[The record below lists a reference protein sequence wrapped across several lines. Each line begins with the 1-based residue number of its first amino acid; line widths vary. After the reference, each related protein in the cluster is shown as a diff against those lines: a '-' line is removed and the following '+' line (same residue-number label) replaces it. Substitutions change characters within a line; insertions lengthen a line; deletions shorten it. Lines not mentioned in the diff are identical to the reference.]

1 MVKYMQENFS
11 RRELIEPSELRRL
24 NEKSNFMGFFQLF
37 SHLIAILLIS
47 VLHYK
52 LIYSWWSLAS
62 GFALGVL
69 INFLYAGQHELSHG
83 TVFKTFKL
91 NEFFG
96 RIIGF
101 FMLFPRDFDQIMHFA
116 HHKWTQ
122 DWEKDGELV
131 REPFT
136 IKTYLLWFW
145 GVTYWRNRIVG
156 ILRRAR
162 GVVIAPYINP
172 YEYKKV
178 ILESR
183 LHVFGYLII
192 FIFSL
197 YFNSWAALT
206 FWILPML
213 ITKPIHQMQNTIE
226 HLGLTHK
233 KDILQNTR
241 STRTNFLMKWLC
253 WQMPY
258 HTAHHTFPSVPF
270 WKLKELN
277 SKIEKKS
284 GNVYSMGYFEFQ
296 IEVIKRLWQKDES
309 QWPMNEV
316 WVISRKDGTEVRV
329 PAE

>member
-1 MVKYMQENFS
+1 MQENFS

-162 GVVIAPYINP
+162 GVVIEPYINP
-172 YEYKKV
+172 SEYKKV

-192 FIFSL
+192 FILSL

-270 WKLKELN
+270 WKLNELN

>member
-1 MVKYMQENFS
+1 MQENFS

-162 GVVIAPYINP
+162 GVVIEPYINP
-172 YEYKKV
+172 SEYKKV

-183 LHVFGYLII
+183 LHVFGYFII
-192 FIFSL
+192 FILSL
-197 YFNSWAALT
+197 YFNSWAVLT

-213 ITKPIHQMQNTIE
+213 VTKPIHQMQNTIE

>member
-1 MVKYMQENFS
+1 MQESFS
-11 RRELIEPSELRRL
+11 RRKLIEPSQLKKL
-24 NEKSNFMGFFQLF
+24 NEKSDFIGFLQLF
-37 SHLIAILLIS
+37 SHLFAISILL
-47 VLHYK
+47 VLHYQA
-52 LIYSWWSLAS
+52 IGNWWFLFT
-62 GFALGVL
+62 GFCLGVL
-69 INFLYAGQHELSHG
+69 INFLYAAQHELSHG
-83 TVFKTFKL
+83 TVFKTFKI

-101 FMLFPRDFDQIMHFA
+101 FMLFPRDFDQVMHFA
-116 HHKWTQ
+116 HHRWTQ
-122 DWEKDGELV
+122 EWEKDGELV

-136 IKTYLLWFW
+136 IKTYILWFL
-145 GVTYWRNRIVG
+145 GFTYWYNRIFG
-156 ILRRAR
+156 IIRRAR
-162 GVVIAPYINP
+162 GIILEPYITKS
-172 YEYKKV
+172 EHAKV

-183 LHVFGYLII
+183 LHVLGYLLILI
-192 FIFSL
+192 TSL
-197 YFNSWAALT
+197 FYGSWMALT
-206 FWILPML
+206 FWILPMVL
-213 ITKPIHQMQNTIE
+213 TKPIHQMQNTIE

-241 STRTNFLMKWLC
+241 STRTNFFMKWMC

-277 SKIEKKS
+277 SKIESKS
-284 GNVYSMGYFEFQ
+284 EKIYSMGYIEFQ

-316 WVISRKDGTEVRV
+316 WVVSGNDGAQIRV

>member
-1 MVKYMQENFS
+1 MQENFS
-11 RRELIEPSELRRL
+11 RRDLIEPSELRRL

-136 IKTYLLWFW
+136 IKTYLLWFV

-162 GVVIAPYINP
+162 GVVIEPYINP
-172 YEYKKV
+172 TEYKKV

-192 FIFSL
+192 FILSL

-284 GNVYSMGYFEFQ
+284 GNVYSMGYLEFQ

>member
-1 MVKYMQENFS
+1 MQENFS

-136 IKTYLLWFW
+136 ITTYLLWFW

-162 GVVIAPYINP
+162 GIVIEPYINP
-172 YEYKKV
+172 SEYKKV

-192 FIFSL
+192 FILSL

-206 FWILPML
+206 IWILPML

-233 KDILQNTR
+233 KDILQTTR

>member
-1 MVKYMQENFS
+1 MEENFS
-11 RRELIEPSELRRL
+11 RRKLIEPGHLRRL
-24 NEKSNFMGFFQLF
+24 NERSDLIGFLQLF
-37 SHLIAILLIS
+37 SHVFAILVVSI
-47 VLHYK
+47 LHYK
-52 LIYSWWSLAS
+52 VIETWWLLCT
-62 GFALGVL
+62 GFCLGVL
-69 INFLYAGQHELSHG
+69 LNFLYAAQHELSHG
-83 TVFKTFKL
+83 TVFKTVKL

-101 FMLFPRDFDQIMHFA
+101 LMIFPRDFDQVMHFA

-122 DWEKDGELV
+122 DWERDGELV

-136 IKTYLLWFW
+136 IGSYILWFL
-145 GVTYWRNRIVG
+145 GLTYWYNRISG
-156 ILRRAR
+156 ILRRGR
-162 GVVIAPYINP
+162 GIILEPYISKS
-172 YEYKKV
+172 EYKKV
-178 ILESR
+178 IIESR
-183 LHVFGYLII
+183 LHLLGYFLI
-192 FIFSL
+192 FFVSL
-197 YFNSWAALT
+197 YFQTWVALT

-241 STRTNFLMKWLC
+241 STRTNFFMKWMC

-277 SKIEKKS
+277 STIEKSSQK
-284 GNVYSMGYFEFQ
+284 VYSMGYIEFQ
-296 IEVIKRLWQKDES
+296 IEILRRLWQKDES
-309 QWPMNEV
+309 QWPSNEV
-316 WVISRKDGTEVRV
+316 WVVSGKDGTQIRV

>member
-1 MVKYMQENFS
+1 MQENFS

-37 SHLIAILLIS
+37 SHFIAIFLIAA
-47 VLHYK
+47 LHYN

-62 GFALGVL
+62 GFSLGVL

-136 IKTYLLWFW
+136 IITYLLWFW

-156 ILRRAR
+156 IFRRAR
-162 GVVIAPYINP
+162 GVVIEPYINP
-172 YEYKKV
+172 SEYKKV

-192 FIFSL
+192 FILSL

>member
-1 MVKYMQENFS
+1 MQENFS

-47 VLHYK
+47 VLHYE

-162 GVVIAPYINP
+162 GVVIEPYINP
-172 YEYKKV
+172 SEYKKV

-192 FIFSL
+192 FILSL
-197 YFNSWAALT
+197 YFNSWVALT

>member
-1 MVKYMQENFS
+1 MQENFS

-37 SHLIAILLIS
+37 SHLIAILLIA

-156 ILRRAR
+156 IFRRAR
-162 GVVIAPYINP
+162 GVVIEPYINP
-172 YEYKKV
+172 SEYKKV

-192 FIFSL
+192 FILSL

>member
-1 MVKYMQENFS
+1 MQENFS

-162 GVVIAPYINP
+162 GAVSYT
-172 YEYKKV
+172 
-178 ILESR
+178 
-183 LHVFGYLII
+183 H
-192 FIFSL
+192 
-197 YFNSWAALT
+197 LT
-206 FWILPML
+206 LP
-213 ITKPIHQMQNTIE
+213 TK
-226 HLGLTHK
+226 
-233 KDILQNTR
+233 
-241 STRTNFLMKWLC
+241 
-253 WQMPY
+253 
-258 HTAHHTFPSVPF
+258 A
-270 WKLKELN
+270 
-277 SKIEKKS
+277 
-284 GNVYSMGYFEFQ
+284 
-296 IEVIKRLWQKDES
+296 
-309 QWPMNEV
+309 
-316 WVISRKDGTEVRV
+316 
-329 PAE
+329 

>member
-1 MVKYMQENFS
+1 MQENFS

-162 GVVIAPYINP
+162 GVVIEPYINP
-172 YEYKKV
+172 SEYKKV

-192 FIFSL
+192 FILSL

-226 HLGLTHK
+226 HLCLTHK

-277 SKIEKKS
+277 SKIEKKA

>member
-1 MVKYMQENFS
+1 MQENFS

-24 NEKSNFMGFFQLF
+24 NEKSNFMGFFQLL
-37 SHLIAILLIS
+37 SHLIAILLIC

-136 IKTYLLWFW
+136 IATYLLWFW

-162 GVVIAPYINP
+162 GVVIEPYINP
-172 YEYKKV
+172 SEYKKV

-183 LHVFGYLII
+183 LHVLGYLII
-192 FIFSL
+192 FILSL

-284 GNVYSMGYFEFQ
+284 GNVYCMGYFEFQ

>member
-1 MVKYMQENFS
+1 MQENFS

-24 NEKSNFMGFFQLF
+24 NEKSNYIGFFQLS
-37 SHLIAILLIS
+37 SHLIAIFLIA

-69 INFLYAGQHELSHG
+69 VNFLYAGQHELSHG

-91 NEFFG
+91 NEYFG

-122 DWEKDGELV
+122 DWEKDGELI

-136 IKTYLLWFW
+136 IATYLLWFW

-162 GVVIAPYINP
+162 GVVIEPYINP
-172 YEYKKV
+172 SEYKKV

-183 LHVFGYLII
+183 LHVLGYLII
-192 FIFSL
+192 LILSL

-270 WKLKELN
+270 WKLNELN

-284 GNVYSMGYFEFQ
+284 GKVYSMGYFEFQ

>member
-1 MVKYMQENFS
+1 MPVGGVIATIDTDAEAPEGGAPEEKEEVEPAAKDEPKAAPKEEKKASPAAEKKESYATGTPSPAAKKMMAENGVSSNQVKGTGVDGRITKQD
-11 RRELIEPSELRRL
+11 
-24 NEKSNFMGFFQLF
+24 
-37 SHLIAILLIS
+37 
-47 VLHYK
+47 VLAAM
-52 LIYSWWSLAS
+52 SS

-162 GVVIAPYINP
+162 GVVIEPYINP
-172 YEYKKV
+172 SEYKKV

-192 FIFSL
+192 FILSL
-197 YFNSWAALT
+197 N
-206 FWILPML
+206 
-213 ITKPIHQMQNTIE
+213 
-226 HLGLTHK
+226 
-233 KDILQNTR
+233 
-241 STRTNFLMKWLC
+241 
-253 WQMPY
+253 
-258 HTAHHTFPSVPF
+258 
-270 WKLKELN
+270 
-277 SKIEKKS
+277 
-284 GNVYSMGYFEFQ
+284 
-296 IEVIKRLWQKDES
+296 
-309 QWPMNEV
+309 
-316 WVISRKDGTEVRV
+316 
-329 PAE
+329 

>member
-1 MVKYMQENFS
+1 MQENFS
-11 RRELIEPSELRRL
+11 RRELIEPGELRRL

-52 LIYSWWSLAS
+52 LMYSWWSLAS
-62 GFALGVL
+62 GFVLGVL
-69 INFLYAGQHELSHG
+69 VNFLYAGQHELSHG

-162 GVVIAPYINP
+162 GVVIEPYINP
-172 YEYKKV
+172 SEYKKV

-192 FIFSL
+192 FILSL

>member
-1 MVKYMQENFS
+1 MQESFS
-11 RRELIEPSELRRL
+11 RRKLIEPSQLKKL
-24 NEKSNFMGFFQLF
+24 NEKSDFIGFLQLF
-37 SHLIAILLIS
+37 SHLFAITIIS
-47 VLHYK
+47 ILHYQA
-52 LIYSWWSLAS
+52 IGTWWFLGT
-62 GFALGVL
+62 GFCLGVL
-69 INFLYAGQHELSHG
+69 INFLYAAQHELSHG
-83 TVFKTFKL
+83 TVFKTFKI

-101 FMLFPRDFDQIMHFA
+101 FMLFPRDFDQVMHFA
-116 HHKWTQ
+116 HHRWTQ
-122 DWEKDGELV
+122 EWEKDGELV

-136 IKTYLLWFW
+136 IKTYILWFL
-145 GVTYWRNRIVG
+145 GFTYWYNRIFG
-156 ILRRAR
+156 IVRRAR
-162 GVVIAPYINP
+162 GIILEPYITKS
-172 YEYKKV
+172 EHTKV

-183 LHVFGYLII
+183 LHVLGYLLILI
-192 FIFSL
+192 TSL
-197 YFNSWAALT
+197 FYGSWMALT
-206 FWILPML
+206 FWILPMVL
-213 ITKPIHQMQNTIE
+213 TKPIHQMQNTIE

-241 STRTNFLMKWLC
+241 STRTNFFMKWMC

-277 SKIEKKS
+277 SKIESKS
-284 GNVYSMGYFEFQ
+284 EKIYSMGYIEFQ

-316 WVISRKDGTEVRV
+316 WVVSGKDGAQIRV

>member
-1 MVKYMQENFS
+1 MQENFS

-37 SHLIAILLIS
+37 SHLIVILLIAF
-47 VLHYK
+47 LHYK
-52 LIYSWWSLAS
+52 LMYSWWSLAS

-156 ILRRAR
+156 ILMRAR
-162 GVVIAPYINP
+162 GVVIEPYINP
-172 YEYKKV
+172 SEYKKV

-192 FIFSL
+192 FILSL
-197 YFNSWAALT
+197 YFNSWVALT

>member
-1 MVKYMQENFS
+1 MQENFS

-52 LIYSWWSLAS
+52 LMYSWWSLAS
-62 GFALGVL
+62 GFVLGVL
-69 INFLYAGQHELSHG
+69 VNFLYAGQHELSHG

-91 NEFFG
+91 NEFSG

-162 GVVIAPYINP
+162 GVVIEPYINST
-172 YEYKKV
+172 EYKKV

-192 FIFSL
+192 FILSL

-213 ITKPIHQMQNTIE
+213 ITKPVHQMQNTIE

>member
-1 MVKYMQENFS
+1 MQENFS

-136 IKTYLLWFW
+136 IATYLLWFW

-162 GVVIAPYINP
+162 GVVIEPYINHS
-172 YEYKKV
+172 EYKKV

-183 LHVFGYLII
+183 LHVLGYLII
-192 FIFSL
+192 FILSL